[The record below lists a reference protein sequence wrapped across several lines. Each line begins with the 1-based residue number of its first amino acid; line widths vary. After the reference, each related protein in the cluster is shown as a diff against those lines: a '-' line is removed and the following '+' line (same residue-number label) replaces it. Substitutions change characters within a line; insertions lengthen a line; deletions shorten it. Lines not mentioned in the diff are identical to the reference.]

1 MSSKNKLR
9 KKFYLLRKKRYFE
22 IDEKFFFPLIKFL
35 KIKLKKKAFKIAL
48 YYPSNFEL
56 NVLKVLEN
64 PYISNKN
71 TLLPAIEENNNMNFF
86 PWKKNEVLFINKYGI
101 PEPIKSRAKVPE
113 VVLVPILVFDKFKFR
128 IGYGKGF
135 YDLYLTKLIK
145 RYKKILTVGVA
156 FSFQRYHK
164 LPVSKNDVRLDF
176 ILTDKGLIE

>member
-35 KIKLKKKAFKIAL
+35 KIKLKKKAFKIAQN
-48 YYPSNFEL
+48 YPSNFGL

-101 PEPIKSRAKVPE
+101 PEPISKKIEYPDII
-113 VVLVPILVFDKFKFR
+113 LVPLVAFDK
-128 IGYGKGF
+128 
-135 YDLYLTKLIK
+135 DLKESSKEEIENTSSEKANDDL
-145 RYKKILTVGVA
+145 
-156 FSFQRYHK
+156 
-164 LPVSKNDVRLDF
+164 VSKDSKKD
-176 ILTDKGLIE
+176 TKESKKSKK